1 VARGER
7 FIDLFIEQDGG
18 KSTTLCFLHCLSNST
33 MKRALAERAK
43 QSGLPNGVG
52 PEMPMTSSDRSS
64 ERPSLSSN
72 GHAPVPSSTL
82 STSREALKLNS
93 SSISAPKQP
102 SSSPRPKKRLRESAV
117 KLDEEEEDDSNA
129 SAFYLRHQNRALASE
144 LRMLKYQQQR
154 LEQERGYRRSQSS
167 KAVQTL
173 NSLQATW
180 TQMEAALQYGQPPPH
195 QIGTCGDSIM
205 ATSNGARAST
215 GSGSGVELIGALLDS
230 LAALGATTPS
240 KRKGRI
246 REEGDDDDSSST
258 SEYTDVTPGEFMEEG
273 DAQQLDD
280 LLQITDNVSKR
291 ATTLQR
297 WIWSLLQ
304 RVDAAAEGQP
314 DAIKSAFEL
323 QQEVAQL
330 KAKNKTLKAQLKE
343 LATSRDEMSDSDRR
357 VRRGLYRLA
366 AGRVKLKEV
375 LKAIVV
381 SDEDKEAA
389 ALWMQVAPA
398 APAVVTSIT
407 TAPSLA
413 LTKGEDGDKPS
424 PENAAQIA
432 TLTKQVTD
440 LEQVAQSRDEQ
451 NKKVRDFVSVYF
463 VVWCDSS

>member
-1 VARGER
+1 
-7 FIDLFIEQDGG
+7 
-18 KSTTLCFLHCLSNST
+18 
-33 MKRALAERAK
+33 LAERAK

-52 PEMPMTSSDRSS
+52 PASPRSEMPMTSSDRSS
-64 ERPSLSSN
+64 ERSPLTSN
-72 GHAPVPSSTL
+72 GHVPVPSSSL
-82 STSREALKLNS
+82 SDSRDALKLNS
-93 SSISAPKQP
+93 SSISAPKAL
-102 SSSPRPKKRLRESAV
+102 SSSPRPKKRMRESAV

-180 TQMEAALQYGQPPPH
+180 TQMEAALQFGQPPPH
-195 QIGTCGDSIM
+195 QIGTGGDSIM
-205 ATSNGARAST
+205 ATSNGAQAST

-258 SEYTDVTPGEFMEEG
+258 SENTDFTPGEFMEEG

-291 ATTLQR
+291 AKTLQR
-297 WIWSLLQ
+297 WIWTLLQ

-314 DAIKSAFEL
+314 DAVKPAVEL

-330 KAKNKTLKAQLKE
+330 KAKNKTLKSQLKE
-343 LATSRDEMSDSDRR
+343 VATSRDAMSDSDRR

-366 AGRVKLKEV
+366 AGRVKLNEV

-389 ALWMQVAPA
+389 ALWMEVEEASA

-407 TAPSLA
+407 TAPSLT
-413 LTKGEDGDKPS
+413 LTKEENGDEPS
-424 PENAAQIA
+424 PENAAQIS

-440 LEQVAQSRDEQ
+440 LEQVAQSRDELI
-451 NKKVRDFVSVYF
+451 KKVRDFVSLYF
-463 VVWCDSS
+463 VVWCDSSLTLFFLFLAFLFSF

>member
-1 VARGER
+1 
-7 FIDLFIEQDGG
+7 
-18 KSTTLCFLHCLSNST
+18 
-33 MKRALAERAK
+33 
-43 QSGLPNGVG
+43 
-52 PEMPMTSSDRSS
+52 
-64 ERPSLSSN
+64 
-72 GHAPVPSSTL
+72 
-82 STSREALKLNS
+82 
-93 SSISAPKQP
+93 
-102 SSSPRPKKRLRESAV
+102 V

-144 LRMLKYQQQR
+144 LRMIKYQQQR

-180 TQMEAALQYGQPPPH
+180 TQMEAALQFGQPPPH

-280 LLQITDNVSKR
+280 LLKITDNVSKR

-314 DAIKSAFEL
+314 DAIKSAVEL

-343 LATSRDEMSDSDRR
+343 VATSRDEMSDSDKR

-389 ALWMQVAPA
+389 ALWMEVAEPA
-398 APAVVTSIT
+398 EPAVVTSIT

-413 LTKGEDGDKPS
+413 LTKGEDGDKPL

-432 TLTKQVTD
+432 TLTKQVND

-451 NKKVRDFVSVYF
+451 IKKVRDFVSVYF
-463 VVWCDSS
+463 VVWCDSSLTFFFFSRFLFKLLRQKNHSYCRSVRNK